1 MTTTRLETG
10 LPPLDELLGGL
21 LAGDNVVWVTDRDER
36 YEVIE
41 QAFLRSSIRRGPT
54 LQVVCTRAEL
64 ERPRPAGVDVLDATV
79 GSSFGQYTPLCDEI
93 ERRMAV
99 TPRLSILFDGLDE
112 LDRRWGHTETTRF
125 FTRMCPSMLQTGA
138 ITYWRATR
146 RLGPGFLERVRQVT
160 QCLLEVRGEQLQV
173 HKAESRP
180 ADVQGSV
187 HQFRLAGDTVHLA
200 TSATGGRLARGLVAV
215 RRDLGITQ
223 AQFAE
228 AAGVTASAMSQAE
241 NGTRGLSLDTLLT
254 LRDRLGVSLD
264 RLVDARPRPGY
275 QLARHDR
282 SRAASGGTLVALAD
296 DTGSGLRAFLVML
309 GAGEDDRA
317 PLDHRGVELVAVV
330 RGLVQIDVGDDTPV
344 LRAGDSLLATTAP
357 IAGWRNLRPEPAVF
371 YWVLRD

>member
-1 MTTTRLETG
+1 VTTTRVETG

-21 LAGDNVVWVTDRDER
+21 LAGDNVVWVTDRDAR
-36 YEVIE
+36 YEVVE
-41 QAFLRSSIRRGPT
+41 QAFLTSSVRRGPT
-54 LQVVCTRAEL
+54 LQVACTRAEL
-64 ERPRPAGVDVLDATV
+64 ERPRPARVDVLDATV
-79 GSSFGQYTPLCDEI
+79 GSDFGRYTALCDEI
-93 ERRMAV
+93 ERRMAE
-99 TPRLSILFDGLDE
+99 TPRLNILFDGLDE
-112 LDRRWGHTETTRF
+112 LDRRWGHAETVRF

-180 ADVQGSV
+180 SDVQGSV
-187 HQFRLAGDTVHLA
+187 HQFRLADDTVLIA
-200 TSATGGRLARGLVAV
+200 SSSTGGRLARGLLAV

-264 RLVDARPRPGY
+264 RLVDGRPRPGY

-282 SRAASGGTLVALAD
+282 SRSAGGGNLVALAHD
-296 DTGSGLRAFLVML
+296 AGAGLRAFLVML
-309 GAGEDDRA
+309 GAVEDGRA
-317 PLDHRGVELVAVV
+317 PFGHQGVELVAVV